1 MFKSVKPKAQAPER
15 QPMKTIPQLSQLS
28 FLLIATAL
36 LAACGGGGGGA
47 PATVLVTVPA
57 ALAPEAAAPAYSAG
71 SEESNTLALLNQER
85 SNCGFGLLKQNAKLD
100 QSAAAHAAYLADNSL
115 LHGHRE
121 DPALPGYTGRNE
133 TERAAAVGYLN
144 PVSAVLATLSGPPVA
159 ASTLTS
165 TAQVRGLLASP
176 YHLLS
181 MLESVSDVGVGHR
194 KKVGTDGV
202 ERQALNITMGRVEG
216 VNDLDASQAYSYP
229 CEGSTGVNAGLADET
244 PSPIPSNLSQNNKL
258 FGTPIA
264 VKVRTGRVLV
274 VISAI
279 VTPTAGGP
287 AVAVQIVSQANNTPR
302 PDLMRANDAY
312 VLPLSVLQPGT
323 SYTVQLA
330 ATNDGQPF
338 SKSFSF
344 TTAN

>member
-1 MFKSVKPKAQAPER
+1 
-15 QPMKTIPQLSQLS
+15 MKTTARFS
-28 FLLIATAL
+28 FLLITAAV
-36 LAACGGGGGGA
+36 LAACGGGADA
-47 PATVLVTVPA
+47 PATVPVTVPA

-85 SNCGFGLLKQNAKLD
+85 GRCGFGLLKQNSKLD
-100 QSAAAHAAYLADNSL
+100 QSAAAHAAYLVQNSL

-159 ASTLTS
+159 AGTLTS
-165 TAQVRGLLASP
+165 TGQVRGLLASP

-181 MLESVSDVGVGHR
+181 ILESVSDVGIGHR
-194 KKVGTDGV
+194 KKNGTDGV
-202 ERQALNITMGRVEG
+202 ERRALNITMGRVEG
-216 VNDLDASQAYSYP
+216 VNDLDASQAYTYP

-244 PSPIPSNLSQNNKL
+244 PSPIPLNLPNNNKL
-258 FGTPIA
+258 FGSPIA
-264 VKVRTGRVLV
+264 VKVRAGKVLALT
-274 VISAI
+274 SATL
-279 VTPTAGGP
+279 TPSAGGP
-287 AVAVQIVSQANNTPR
+287 VVPVQIVDLSNTPQPAFLR
-302 PDLMRANDAY
+302 SDSAY
-312 VLPLSVLQPGT
+312 ILPLAPLALGV

-330 ATNDGQPF
+330 GTNDGQPF
-338 SKSFSF
+338 SRSFSF

>member
-1 MFKSVKPKAQAPER
+1 
-15 QPMKTIPQLSQLS
+15 MKTTARFS
-28 FLLIATAL
+28 FLLITAAV
-36 LAACGGGGGGA
+36 LAACGGGADA
-47 PATVLVTVPA
+47 PATVPVTVPA

-85 SNCGFGLLKQNAKLD
+85 GRCGFGLLKQNSKLD
-100 QSAAAHAAYLADNSL
+100 QSAAAHAAYLVQNSL

-159 ASTLTS
+159 AGTLTS
-165 TAQVRGLLASP
+165 TGQVRGLLASP

-181 MLESVSDVGVGHR
+181 ILESVSDVGVGHR

-244 PSPIPSNLSQNNKL
+244 PSPIPANLVQDFRL
-258 FGTPIA
+258 YGGPIA

-274 VISAI
+274 VTSAI

-287 AVAVQIVSQANNTPR
+287 ALAAQIVSQANTPR
-302 PDLMRANDAY
+302 PDLTRANDAY
-312 VLPLSVLQPGT
+312 LLPLSVLQPGT
-323 SYTVQLA
+323 SYTLQLA
-330 ATNDGQPF
+330 GTNDGQPF

>member
-1 MFKSVKPKAQAPER
+1 
-15 QPMKTIPQLSQLS
+15 MKTNTKFS
-28 FLLIATAL
+28 FLLIAAAAL
-36 LAACGGGGGGA
+36 TACGGGGVADA
-47 PATVLVTVPA
+47 PATVPVTVPA

-85 SNCGFGLLKQNAKLD
+85 GHCGFGLLKQNVKLD

-121 DPALPGYTGRNE
+121 DPALPGFTGRNE
-133 TERAAAVGYLN
+133 TERAAAVGYLH
-144 PVSAVLATLSGPPVA
+144 PVSAVLSTLSGPPVA

-165 TAQVRGLLASP
+165 TGQVRGLLAAP

-229 CEGSTGVNAGLADET
+229 CQDSSGVLGGLADET
-244 PSPIPSNLSQNNKL
+244 PSPIPSNLAQDFRLYGGPISIKVKTGKVL
-258 FGTPIA
+258 EVTTATITP
-264 VKVRTGRVLV
+264 
-274 VISAI
+274 S
-279 VTPTAGGP
+279 AGGP
-287 AVAVQIVSQANNTPR
+287 AVAAQIVSQANTPR

-330 ATNDGQPF
+330 GTNDGQPF
-338 SKSFSF
+338 SKLFSFS
-344 TTAN
+344 TAAN

>member
-1 MFKSVKPKAQAPER
+1 M
-15 QPMKTIPQLSQLS
+15 QLS

-47 PATVLVTVPA
+47 DAPAKVPVTVPA

-71 SEESNTLALLNQER
+71 SEEANTLMLLNQER
-85 SNCGFGLLKQNAKLD
+85 GHCGFGLLKQNAKLD
-100 QSAAAHAAYLADNSL
+100 QSAAAHAAYLVQNSL

-133 TERAAAVGYLN
+133 TERAAAVGYLH

-165 TAQVRGLLASP
+165 TGQVRGLLASP
-176 YHLLS
+176 YHLLN

-216 VNDLDASQAYSYP
+216 VNDLEASQAYSYP

-244 PSPIPSNLSQNNKL
+244 PSPIPSANLVQDFRL
-258 FGTPIA
+258 YGGPIA

-274 VISAI
+274 VTSAI
-279 VTPTAGGP
+279 VTPTGGP
-287 AVAVQIVSQANNTPR
+287 AVAVQIVSQANTPR

-312 VLPLSVLQPGT
+312 LLPLSVLQPGT

-330 ATNDGQPF
+330 GTSDGQPF

>member
-1 MFKSVKPKAQAPER
+1 
-15 QPMKTIPQLSQLS
+15 MKTIAQLS
-28 FLLIATAL
+28 FLFIVTAL
-36 LAACGGGGGGA
+36 LAACGGGGGA
-47 PATVLVTVPA
+47 PAKVPVTVPA

-85 SNCGFGLLKQNAKLD
+85 GRCGFGLLKQNAKLD
-100 QSAAAHAAYLADNSL
+100 QSAAAHAAYLVQNSL

-121 DPALPGYTGRNE
+121 DPSLPGFTGRNE
-133 TERAAAVGYLN
+133 TERAAAAGYLN
-144 PVSAVLATLSGPPVA
+144 PVGAVLATRSGPPVA
-159 ASTLTS
+159 AGTLTS

-287 AVAVQIVSQANNTPR
+287 AVAVQIVSQANTPR

-312 VLPLSVLQPGT
+312 VLPLSPLQAGT
-323 SYTVQLA
+323 RYTATVAGASDGA
-330 ATNDGQPF
+330 AFT
-338 SKSFSF
+338 KTFSF
-344 TTAN
+344 TTGN

>member
-1 MFKSVKPKAQAPER
+1 
-15 QPMKTIPQLSQLS
+15 MKTTARFS
-28 FLLIATAL
+28 FLLITAAV
-36 LAACGGGGGGA
+36 LAACGGGADA
-47 PATVLVTVPA
+47 PATVPVTVPA

-85 SNCGFGLLKQNAKLD
+85 GHCGFGLLKQNAKLD
-100 QSAAAHAAYLADNSL
+100 QSAAAHAAYLVQNSL

-159 ASTLTS
+159 AGTLTS
-165 TAQVRGLLASP
+165 TGQVRGLLASP

-181 MLESVSDVGVGHR
+181 MLESVSDVGIGHR
-194 KKVGTDGV
+194 KKNGTDGV
-202 ERQALNITMGRVEG
+202 ERRALNITMGRVEG
-216 VNDLDASQAYSYP
+216 VNDLDASQAYTYP

-244 PSPIPSNLSQNNKL
+244 PSPIPANLVQDFRLYGGQIS
-258 FGTPIA
+258 

-274 VISAI
+274 VTSAI

-287 AVAVQIVSQANNTPR
+287 ALAAQIVSQANNTPR
-302 PDLMRANDAY
+302 PELMRANDAY
-312 VLPLSVLQPGT
+312 VLPLSVLQPGS

-330 ATNDGQPF
+330 GTSDGQPF

>member
-36 LAACGGGGGGA
+36 LAACGGGGGGT
-47 PATVLVTVPA
+47 PATVPVTVPA

-85 SNCGFGLLKQNAKLD
+85 GRCGFGLLKQNAKLD
-100 QSAAAHAAYLADNSL
+100 QSAAAHAAYLVQNSL

-121 DPALPGYTGRNE
+121 DPALPGFTGRNE
-133 TERAAAVGYLN
+133 TERAAAVGYLH

-165 TAQVRGLLASP
+165 TGQVRGLLASP

-264 VKVRTGRVLV
+264 LKVRTGRVLV

-287 AVAVQIVSQANNTPR
+287 AVAAQIVSQNTPR

-330 ATNDGQPF
+330 GTNDGQPF

>member
-1 MFKSVKPKAQAPER
+1 
-15 QPMKTIPQLSQLS
+15 MKTTARFS
-28 FLLIATAL
+28 FLLITAAAA
-36 LAACGGGGGGA
+36 LAACGGGADA
-47 PATVLVTVPA
+47 PATVPVTVPVTV
-57 ALAPEAAAPAYSAG
+57 PEAAAPAYSAG

-85 SNCGFGLLKQNAKLD
+85 GRCGFGLLKQNAKLD
-100 QSAAAHAAYLADNSL
+100 QSAAAHAAYLVQNSL

-121 DPALPGYTGRNE
+121 DPALPGFTGRNE

-159 ASTLTS
+159 AGTLTS
-165 TAQVRGLLASP
+165 TGQVRGLLASP

-181 MLESVSDVGVGHR
+181 ILESVSDVGVGHR

-202 ERQALNITMGRVEG
+202 ERRALNITMGRVEG

-244 PSPIPSNLSQNNKL
+244 PSPIPANLVQDFRL
-258 FGTPIA
+258 YGGPIA

-274 VISAI
+274 VTSAI

-287 AVAVQIVSQANNTPR
+287 ALAAQIVSQANTPR

-312 VLPLSVLQPGT
+312 VLPLSVLQPG
-323 SYTVQLA
+323 SIYTVQLA
-330 ATNDGQPF
+330 GTSDGQPF

>member
-1 MFKSVKPKAQAPER
+1 M
-15 QPMKTIPQLSQLS
+15 QLS

-36 LAACGGGGGGA
+36 LAACGGGGGVT
-47 PATVLVTVPA
+47 ATVPVTVPA

-85 SNCGFGLLKQNAKLD
+85 GRCGFGLLKQNAKLD
-100 QSAAAHAAYLADNSL
+100 QSAAAHAAYLVQNSL

-121 DPALPGYTGRNE
+121 DPALPGYTGQNE
-133 TERAAAVGYLN
+133 TERAAAVGYLLN

-165 TAQVRGLLASP
+165 TGQVRGLFASP

-181 MLESVSDVGVGHR
+181 ILESVSNVGIGHR
-194 KKVGTDGV
+194 KKNGTDGV
-202 ERQALNITMGRVEG
+202 ERRALNITMGRVEG

-229 CEGSTGVNAGLADET
+229 CEASTGVNAGLADET
-244 PSPIPSNLSQNNKL
+244 PSPIPANLVQDFRL
-258 FGTPIA
+258 YGGPIA

-274 VISAI
+274 VTSATI
-279 VTPTAGGP
+279 TPTAGGA
-287 AVAVQIVSQANNTPR
+287 AVAVQILSQANTPR

-312 VLPLSVLQPGT
+312 LLPLSVLQPGT

-330 ATNDGQPF
+330 GTNDGQPF

-344 TTAN
+344 TTAI

>member
-1 MFKSVKPKAQAPER
+1 
-15 QPMKTIPQLSQLS
+15 MKTTAQFSC
-28 FLLIATAL
+28 LLITSAL
-36 LAACGGGGGGA
+36 LAACGGGGGVADA

-71 SEESNTLALLNQER
+71 SEETNTLMLLNQER
-85 SNCGFGLLKQNAKLD
+85 GHCGFGLLKQNAKLD
-100 QSAAAHAAYLADNSL
+100 QSAAAHAAYLVQNSL

-121 DPALPGYTGRNE
+121 DPALPGFTGRNE
-133 TERAAAVGYLN
+133 TERAAAVGYLH
-144 PVSAVLATLSGPPVA
+144 PVSAALATLSGPPVA

-165 TAQVRGLLASP
+165 TGQVRGLLAAP

-181 MLESVSDVGVGHR
+181 MIESVSDVGVGNR

-244 PSPIPSNLSQNNKL
+244 PSPIPSANLVQD
-258 FGTPIA
+258 FRTYGGPIA

-274 VISAI
+274 VTSAI
-279 VTPTAGGP
+279 VTPTTGGP
-287 AVAVQIVSQANNTPR
+287 AVAVQIVSQANTPR
-302 PDLMRANDAY
+302 PDLMRASDAY

-330 ATNDGQPF
+330 GTNDGQPF

>member
-1 MFKSVKPKAQAPER
+1 
-15 QPMKTIPQLSQLS
+15 MKTTTQLSL
-28 FLLIATAL
+28 LLIATAL
-36 LAACGGGGGGA
+36 LAACGGGGGVADA
-47 PATVLVTVPA
+47 PATVPVTVPA

-85 SNCGFGLLKQNAKLD
+85 GRCGFGLLKQNEKLD
-100 QSAAAHAAYLADNSL
+100 QSAAAHAAYLVQNSL

-121 DPALPGYTGRNE
+121 DPALPGFTGRNE
-133 TERAAAVGYLN
+133 TERAAAAGYLLN
-144 PVSAVLATLSGPPVA
+144 LVSAVLATLSGPPVA

-165 TAQVRGLLASP
+165 TGQVRGLLASP

-264 VKVRTGRVLV
+264 LKVRTGRVLV

-287 AVAVQIVSQANNTPR
+287 AVAVQIVSQANTPR

-312 VLPLSVLQPGT
+312 VLPLSPLQAGT
-323 SYTVQLA
+323 RYTATVAGASDGA
-330 ATNDGQPF
+330 AFT
-338 SKSFSF
+338 KTFSF
-344 TTAN
+344 TTGN

>member
-1 MFKSVKPKAQAPER
+1 
-15 QPMKTIPQLSQLS
+15 MKTTARFS
-28 FLLIATAL
+28 FLLITAAV
-36 LAACGGGGGGA
+36 LAACGGGADA
-47 PATVLVTVPA
+47 PATVPVTVPA

-85 SNCGFGLLKQNAKLD
+85 GHCGFGLLKQNAKLD
-100 QSAAAHAAYLADNSL
+100 QSAAAHAAYLVQNSL

-159 ASTLTS
+159 AGTLTS
-165 TAQVRGLLASP
+165 TGQVRGLLASP

-181 MLESVSDVGVGHR
+181 ILESVSDVGIGHR
-194 KKVGTDGV
+194 KKNGTDGV
-202 ERQALNITMGRVEG
+202 ERRALNITMGRVEG
-216 VNDLDASQAYSYP
+216 VNDLDASQAYTYP

-244 PSPIPSNLSQNNKL
+244 PSPIPANLVQDFRL
-258 FGTPIA
+258 YGGPIA

-274 VISAI
+274 VTSAI

-287 AVAVQIVSQANNTPR
+287 AVAVQIVSQANTPR
-302 PDLMRANDAY
+302 PDLMRANNNAY
-312 VLPLSVLQPGT
+312 LLPLSVLQPGT

-330 ATNDGQPF
+330 GTNDGQPF